1 MFILP
6 KAINRSDSSTVKIS
20 PAFFFYRIK
29 ESNSTIH
36 MESHKSANNQIN
48 HEKEEQSWRYHKSA
62 FKIYYNALVIK
73 AVIKIVIQ
81 TNETELVVQK

>member
-1 MFILP
+1 
-6 KAINRSDSSTVKIS
+6 
-20 PAFFFYRIK
+20 
-29 ESNSTIH
+29 